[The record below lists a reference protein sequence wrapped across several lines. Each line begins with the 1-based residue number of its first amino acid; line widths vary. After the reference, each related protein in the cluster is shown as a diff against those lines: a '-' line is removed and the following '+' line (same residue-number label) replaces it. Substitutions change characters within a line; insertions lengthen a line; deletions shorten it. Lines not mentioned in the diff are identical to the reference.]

1 MYQRATSLTSAGRVS
16 ARSGKTRHIH
26 FTDEC
31 AELFKLRI
39 AGRSADAVMFDRM
52 EMDGMYRNRVV
63 RCGSPA
69 QRQRSSRQSHS
80 IFSGTSGFFSPMDG
94 LPLMAIAQNL
104 DNADARMVEKLYG
117 HLAPSYRAEQIQA
130 KAPRFRMAAETNVM
144 PLADRE
150 RA

>member
-1 MYQRATSLTSAGRVS
+1 
-16 ARSGKTRHIH
+16 
-26 FTDEC
+26 
-31 AELFKLRI
+31 
-39 AGRSADAVMFDRM
+39 
-52 EMDGMYRNRVV
+52 
-63 RCGSPA
+63 
-69 QRQRSSRQSHS
+69 
-80 IFSGTSGFFSPMDG
+80 MDG